1 MKRGLAHSLVVAL
14 AAVAVLAGA
23 GSASAQTR
31 SRVSMS
37 DDGAASLTAF
47 GMAADSLAVQAQA
60 AVVSQEPAGWTAAL
74 SRLKAG
80 EPIAVHIRNDDSVV
94 GSFVRASSSSL
105 TMRVRETVREIPAG
119 TVEDVIVQRGR
130 NRLRRGLW
138 FGLPVGVL
146 LGSQPCYR
154 VTDTQ
159 ASCLPVLAAGAAAGG
174 AIGGWIG
181 SRKWRPEVVYTAERP
196 APAVETPRAAPA
208 TVDRGEAPQAS
219 ALASVLQPFD
229 RIKVRTSAGQTLEG
243 RVSRVSGTTLTIDV
257 KGRAQEIRATDVQ
270 EVRRQL
276 GTRAAQ
282 GAWVGFLAGAV
293 ILDSVMLASSTG
305 RSDDDGSVGAWLVLG
320 TIAGGG
326 GGALWGAAIGAFK
339 HREEVVYRS
348 TGPAVR
354 LHPLLTPQQK
364 GVMVSLAF

>member
-119 TVEDVIVQRGR
+119 TVEDVIVQRGH

-181 SRKWRPEVVYTAERP
+181 SRKWRPE
-196 APAVETPRAAPA
+196 
-208 TVDRGEAPQAS
+208 G
-219 ALASVLQPFD
+219 VL
-229 RIKVRTSAGQTLEG
+229 
-243 RVSRVSGTTLTIDV
+243 
-257 KGRAQEIRATDVQ
+257 
-270 EVRRQL
+270 
-276 GTRAAQ
+276 TRH
-282 GAWVGFLAGAV
+282 
-293 ILDSVMLASSTG
+293 
-305 RSDDDGSVGAWLVLG
+305 RS
-320 TIAGGG
+320 
-326 GGALWGAAIGAFK
+326 
-339 HREEVVYRS
+339 
-348 TGPAVR
+348 P
-354 LHPLLTPQQK
+354 P
-364 GVMVSLAF
+364 